1 MTLNPS
7 SSNTVPTFVPSNSTT
22 SIPNFSN
29 TQFPLH
35 TSALP
40 QQSTNSAPTAQLPPT
55 VPPPIFPPFNFSA
68 PNPQQPY
75 FQPVP
80 PSVFPNAQQQQQP
93 PPFQFN
99 PNNVNVFPTSVQQTS
114 RASPY
119 AHDNHNHSHEFDS
132 TGHGHSHDHGHSHN
146 H

>member
-80 PSVFPNAQQQQQP
+80 PSVFPNAQQQP

-99 PNNVNVFPTSVQQTS
+99 PNNVNAFPTSVQQTS